1 MIEFIYV
8 IFFWLIVLQVGIFAF
23 LNVPSPASWRAT
35 LIMFINTNKYIRVF
49 LRYHLWL
56 CIISAF
62 FFYDS
67 YGTERSFLNEIHNI
81 KASSDGSIAVG
92 NLFLIQNSEEV
103 TCLILF

>member
-8 IFFWLIVLQVGIFAF
+8 VFFWLIVVQVAIFAF
-23 LNVPSPASWRAT
+23 LNIPSPVGWRAT
-35 LIMFINTNKYIRVF
+35 LIRFINTNSYIRVF

-67 YGTERSFLNEIHNI
+67 YGTEKSFLNEIHNI
-81 KASSDGSIAVG
+81 KNTTEGHTAIG
-92 NLFLIQNSEEV
+92 
-103 TCLILF
+103 ILFFII